1 MANKVRKKN
10 EKKKKRNDKEKKS
23 CALDFA
29 RPSGASSF
37 SSSLSSSS
45 YSISSRVCKE
55 PIAIH
60 MRLLKNGE
68 ELRKEKE

>member
-1 MANKVRKKN
+1 MIKRKD
-10 EKKKKRNDKEKKS
+10 R
-23 CALDFA
+23 ALDFA
-29 RPSGASSF
+29 RPSGASSL

-68 ELRKEKE
+68 ELRKKRNEKKKRKEKQEQN